1 MGFSAFR
8 GRWDYRVSRPP
19 APLRNAAAQRRRMAP
34 TAALRMPGVN
44 PERAGKIRMGAM
56 FEGAD
61 SLGDTPQHL
70 VELVRSGTGVSI
82 GNL

>member
-34 TAALRMPGVN
+34 TKGTEVRMTCSFKRGTVRVP
-44 PERAGKIRMGAM
+44 
-56 FEGAD
+56 AD
-61 SLGDTPQHL
+61 EEPSWAEVAPPIVPQM
-70 VELVRSGTGVSI
+70 LVRSGTGVSI